1 MTLLRYGEMRKT
13 GFAPGFDLVV
23 YGFSA
28 AQANHVMKRLGY
40 PVFERG
46 ELLNRLKCLERKRR
60 LPSGFT
66 TSLSRDEVKQLVMS
80 LPGVLYPRPQRMG
93 SPLVSRVT
101 EDDQMETG
109 EKARMLI
116 DSVKSMA
123 DRVRVL
129 RATGR
134 EWEDNPGK
142 LLQKDLGIE
151 YC

>member
-13 GFAPGFDLVV
+13 GFAPGFDLVI

-28 AQANHVMKRLGY
+28 AEANRVMKRLGY

-46 ELLNRLKCLERKRR
+46 ELLQRLKGLEKKRR

-66 TSLSRDEVKQLVMS
+66 TSLSNEEVKQLVLS
-80 LPGVLYPRPQRMG
+80 LPSVLMERSKRSPP
-93 SPLVSRVT
+93 PLVSKVT
-101 EDDQMETG
+101 EDDRLEMG
-109 EKARMLI
+109 HKARILM
-116 DSVKSMA
+116 DSVRLMS
-123 DRVRVL
+123 DRVKLL